1 MANPALINV
10 NYGQLTFNNAQAKVG
25 DGTHT
30 GDVVVY
36 STVYSVGGVAVD
48 AIVRT
53 VSIDPRVTFNSYDST
68 DISDGNQPSGGAYF
82 SPRLD
87 GNTSSVAAPGAGV
100 TFQIDFIASGSYSTA
115 TPQGTAVTLQNL
127 RENTYDIDIQ
137 QYQQFTTFS
146 TARMNTGGNI
156 TYNYDSSTGLI
167 QFRSNSNVNAS
178 AQDSKYTI
186 QVDYAAASSIT
197 FKVGSYDFSQAT
209 GLAYYYV
216 DFGPGKFNNFD
227 TTVTAKA
234 AGVPVGGV
242 SGLAFLD
249 NNSDGIRNG
258 GDGVLSNISVV
269 LLDRNGAP
277 TNYSTTTDTNG
288 AYSFLDVPTG
298 TYIVQFD
305 TSGYGVSPQNA
316 GGTASTNSD
325 ANSNGAVT
333 VNITAN
339 NTITNIDAGFLR
351 PASISGLAFTDSNG
365 DGIQGSGE
373 AGIASQTVQL
383 LNAAGTVI
391 ASTTTG
397 SNGAYSFT
405 GVTPGTYA
413 VQFTAV
419 AGASFT
425 AQDVGSNDAVDSD
438 VGATGRT
445 AAITLSSGGS
455 AANVS
460 AGSYTPASVS
470 GLAFTD
476 SNGDGIQ
483 GSGEAG
489 IAGQT
494 VQLLNAA
501 GTVIASTTTGSN
513 GAYSF
518 TGVTPGTY
526 AVQFTAVAGA
536 SFTAQDVGSNDAVD
550 SDVGATGRTASI
562 TLSSGGSA
570 ANVSAGSYTPA
581 SVSGLAFTDSNGDG
595 IQGSGEAGIAG
606 QTVQLLNAAG
616 TVIASTTTGS
626 NGAYSFTGV
635 TPGTY
640 AVQFTAVAGASFTA
654 QDVGSNDAVDSD
666 VGATGRTAA
675 ITLSSGGSAA
685 NVSAGSSALAR
696 EIGGFVWL
704 DANGNGLFD
713 TSEQLLQGVAVRLL
727 KTNGEVLGPST
738 TTDAYGQYSFR
749 NIDVGSYRVGF
760 APLIDT
766 KFTSQDQGVN
776 ERLDSDADQTTG
788 VSSLLVMLGN
798 SGVDLRSSAG
808 LVLNVGRTPSSAPT
822 IVLDDTSNGYPGS
835 ANGEIIIGNG
845 GDDNL
850 NGLGGNDSI
859 LGELARKRATAVMA
873 TIF

>member
-365 DGIQGSGE
+365 DG
-373 AGIASQTVQL
+373 
-383 LNAAGTVI
+383 
-391 ASTTTG
+391 
-397 SNGAYSFT
+397 
-405 GVTPGTYA
+405 
-413 VQFTAV
+413 
-419 AGASFT
+419 
-425 AQDVGSNDAVDSD
+425 
-438 VGATGRT
+438 
-445 AAITLSSGGS
+445 
-455 AANVS
+455 
-460 AGSYTPASVS
+460 
-470 GLAFTD
+470 
-476 SNGDGIQ
+476 
-483 GSGEAG
+483 
-489 IAGQT
+489 
-494 VQLLNAA
+494 
-501 GTVIASTTTGSN
+501 
-513 GAYSF
+513 
-518 TGVTPGTY
+518 
-526 AVQFTAVAGA
+526 
-536 SFTAQDVGSNDAVD
+536 
-550 SDVGATGRTASI
+550 
-562 TLSSGGSA
+562 
-570 ANVSAGSYTPA
+570 
-581 SVSGLAFTDSNGDG
+581 
-595 IQGSGEAGIAG
+595 
-606 QTVQLLNAAG
+606 
-616 TVIASTTTGS
+616 
-626 NGAYSFTGV
+626 
-635 TPGTY
+635 
-640 AVQFTAVAGASFTA
+640 
-654 QDVGSNDAVDSD
+654 
-666 VGATGRTAA
+666 
-675 ITLSSGGSAA
+675 
-685 NVSAGSSALAR
+685 
-696 EIGGFVWL
+696 
-704 DANGNGLFD
+704 
-713 TSEQLLQGVAVRLL
+713 
-727 KTNGEVLGPST
+727 
-738 TTDAYGQYSFR
+738 
-749 NIDVGSYRVGF
+749 
-760 APLIDT
+760 
-766 KFTSQDQGVN
+766 
-776 ERLDSDADQTTG
+776 
-788 VSSLLVMLGN
+788 
-798 SGVDLRSSAG
+798 
-808 LVLNVGRTPSSAPT
+808 
-822 IVLDDTSNGYPGS
+822 
-835 ANGEIIIGNG
+835 
-845 GDDNL
+845 
-850 NGLGGNDSI
+850 
-859 LGELARKRATAVMA
+859 
-873 TIF
+873 